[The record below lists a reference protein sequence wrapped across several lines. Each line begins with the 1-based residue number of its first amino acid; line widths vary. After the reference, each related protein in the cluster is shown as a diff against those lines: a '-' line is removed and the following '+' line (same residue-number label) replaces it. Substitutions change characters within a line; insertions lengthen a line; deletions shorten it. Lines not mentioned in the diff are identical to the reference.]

1 MNHII
6 GDMVDN
12 VVTISRARRKTKF
25 KTASLDSANKSWDD
39 IVQFLNEAGIPVSAK
54 MDAEM
59 REVENN
65 LKALG
70 LEYHE
75 GTY

>member
-1 MNHII
+1 MKKTTFPREQAQQICAALYELII
-6 GDMVDN
+6 
-12 VVTISRARRKTKF
+12 

-39 IVQFLNEAGIPVSAK
+39 IASFLDEAGIPVSEK

-70 LEYHE
+70 LE
-75 GTY
+75 

>member
-1 MNHII
+1 MECKVFPREQAQQICAALYDLII
-6 GDMVDN
+6 
-12 VVTISRARRKTKF
+12 

-39 IVQFLNEAGIPVSAK
+39 IVQFLNEAGIPISEK

-65 LKALG
+65 LKALS
-70 LEYHE
+70 LE
-75 GTY
+75 

>member
-1 MNHII
+1 MECKVFPREQAQQICAALYDLII
-6 GDMVDN
+6 
-12 VVTISRARRKTKF
+12 

-39 IVQFLNEAGIPVSAK
+39 IASFLDEAGIPVSEK

-70 LEYHE
+70 LE
-75 GTY
+75 

>member
-1 MNHII
+1 MERKVFPREQAQQICAALYELII
-6 GDMVDN
+6 
-12 VVTISRARRKTKF
+12 

-39 IVQFLNEAGIPVSAK
+39 IASFLDEAGIPVSEK
-54 MDAEM
+54 IDAEM

-70 LEYHE
+70 LE
-75 GTY
+75 

>member
-1 MNHII
+1 MERKVFPREQAQRICAALYELII
-6 GDMVDN
+6 
-12 VVTISRARRKTKF
+12 

-39 IVQFLNEAGIPVSAK
+39 IASFLDEAGIPVSEK

-70 LEYHE
+70 LE
-75 GTY
+75 

>member
-1 MNHII
+1 MKKKNFSREQAQQICAALYELII
-6 GDMVDN
+6 
-12 VVTISRARRKTKF
+12 

-39 IVQFLNEAGIPVSAK
+39 IASFLDEAGIPVSEK

-70 LEYHE
+70 LE
-75 GTY
+75 

>member
-1 MNHII
+1 MECKVFPREQAQQICAALYELII
-6 GDMVDN
+6 
-12 VVTISRARRKTKF
+12 

-39 IVQFLNEAGIPVSAK
+39 IASFLDEAGIPVSEK

-70 LEYHE
+70 LE
-75 GTY
+75 

>member
-1 MNHII
+1 MECKVFPREQAQQICAALYDLII
-6 GDMVDN
+6 
-12 VVTISRARRKTKF
+12 

-39 IVQFLNEAGIPVSAK
+39 IASFLDEAGIPVSEK

-65 LKALG
+65 LKTLG
-70 LEYHE
+70 LE
-75 GTY
+75 

>member
-1 MNHII
+1 MECKVFPREQAQQVCAALYDLII
-6 GDMVDN
+6 
-12 VVTISRARRKTKF
+12 
-25 KTASLDSANKSWDD
+25 KTASRDSANTRWDD
-39 IVQFLNEAGIPVSAK
+39 IVSFLDEAGIPVSET

-70 LEYHE
+70 LE
-75 GTY
+75 

>member
-1 MNHII
+1 MERKVFPREQAQQICAALYELII
-6 GDMVDN
+6 
-12 VVTISRARRKTKF
+12 

-39 IVQFLNEAGIPVSAK
+39 IASFLDEAGIPISEK

-65 LKALG
+65 LKTLG
-70 LEYHE
+70 LE
-75 GTY
+75 

>member
-1 MNHII
+1 MERKVFPREQAQQICAALYELII
-6 GDMVDN
+6 
-12 VVTISRARRKTKF
+12 

-39 IVQFLNEAGIPVSAK
+39 IVSFLDEAGIPVSEK

-65 LKALG
+65 LKTLG
-70 LEYHE
+70 LE
-75 GTY
+75 

>member
-1 MNHII
+1 MERKVFPREQAQQVCAALYELII
-6 GDMVDN
+6 
-12 VVTISRARRKTKF
+12 
-25 KTASLDSANKSWDD
+25 KTASLDSSNKSWDD
-39 IVQFLNEAGIPVSAK
+39 IVSFLDEAGIPISEK

-70 LEYHE
+70 LE
-75 GTY
+75 

>member
-1 MNHII
+1 MECKVFPREQAQQICAALYDLII
-6 GDMVDN
+6 
-12 VVTISRARRKTKF
+12 
-25 KTASLDSANKSWDD
+25 KTASLDSSNKTWDD
-39 IVQFLNEAGIPVSAK
+39 IVSFLEEAGIPVSEK

-70 LEYHE
+70 LE
-75 GTY
+75 

>member
-1 MNHII
+1 MECKVFPREQAQQICAALYELII
-6 GDMVDN
+6 
-12 VVTISRARRKTKF
+12 

-39 IVQFLNEAGIPVSAK
+39 IASFLDEAGIPVSEK

-65 LKALG
+65 LKTLG
-70 LEYHE
+70 LE
-75 GTY
+75 

>member
-1 MNHII
+1 MECKVFPREQAQQICAALYDLII
-6 GDMVDN
+6 
-12 VVTISRARRKTKF
+12 
-25 KTASLDSANKSWDD
+25 KTASLDSANKNWDD
-39 IVQFLNEAGIPVSAK
+39 IVQFLNEAGIPISKK

-70 LEYHE
+70 LE
-75 GTY
+75 

>member
-1 MNHII
+1 MERKVFPREQAQQICAALYDLII
-6 GDMVDN
+6 
-12 VVTISRARRKTKF
+12 

-39 IVQFLNEAGIPVSAK
+39 IASFLDEAGIPVSEK

-70 LEYHE
+70 LE
-75 GTY
+75 

>member
-1 MNHII
+1 MECKVFPREQAQQICAALYELII
-6 GDMVDN
+6 
-12 VVTISRARRKTKF
+12 

-39 IVQFLNEAGIPVSAK
+39 IVQFLNEAGIPVSEK

-70 LEYHE
+70 LE
-75 GTY
+75 

>member
-1 MNHII
+1 MERKVFPREQAQQICAALYELII
-6 GDMVDN
+6 
-12 VVTISRARRKTKF
+12 
-25 KTASLDSANKSWDD
+25 KTASLDSSNKTWDD
-39 IVQFLNEAGIPVSAK
+39 IVSFLEEAGIPVSEK

-70 LEYHE
+70 LE
-75 GTY
+75 

>member
-1 MNHII
+1 MECKVFPREQAQQVCAALYDLII
-6 GDMVDN
+6 
-12 VVTISRARRKTKF
+12 
-25 KTASLDSANKSWDD
+25 KTASLDSSNKTWDD
-39 IVQFLNEAGIPVSAK
+39 IVSFLEEAGIPVSEK

-70 LEYHE
+70 LE
-75 GTY
+75 

>member
-1 MNHII
+1 MECKVFPREQAQQICAALYDLII
-6 GDMVDN
+6 
-12 VVTISRARRKTKF
+12 

-39 IVQFLNEAGIPVSAK
+39 IASFLDEAGIPISEK

-70 LEYHE
+70 LE
-75 GTY
+75 

>member
-1 MNHII
+1 MERKVFPREQAQQICAALYELII
-6 GDMVDN
+6 
-12 VVTISRARRKTKF
+12 

-39 IVQFLNEAGIPVSAK
+39 IASFLDEAGIPISEK

-70 LEYHE
+70 LE
-75 GTY
+75 

>member
-1 MNHII
+1 MERKVFPREQAQQICAALYELII
-6 GDMVDN
+6 
-12 VVTISRARRKTKF
+12 

-39 IVQFLNEAGIPVSAK
+39 IASFLDEAGIPVSEK

-65 LKALG
+65 LKTLG
-70 LEYHE
+70 LE
-75 GTY
+75 

>member
-1 MNHII
+1 MERKVFPREQAQQICAALYELII
-6 GDMVDN
+6 
-12 VVTISRARRKTKF
+12 

-39 IVQFLNEAGIPVSAK
+39 IASFLDEAGIPVSEK

-70 LEYHE
+70 LE
-75 GTY
+75 